1 MNNGEIL
8 EIGVSVDD
16 ITDFYNEVVND
27 INKGFEDLEIYSKY
41 YKPLVNRNN
50 SLTETEKEFFRES
63 IRDKKIIIK
72 NKTPLRA
79 VFYMASKSEY
89 GNKYF
94 KVTFLNSR
102 FGIIFIFYFIIILL
116 MFLIINFIK
125 KRMKNNL
132 VEIIE
137 PIVNISGDME
147 NFAEN
152 KESTFKAETTNIK
165 EIDMIADNYLKMS
178 QEINASFEELKAI
191 NEELNDSYRE
201 NTALISKIDKIT
213 DIIINLKRYR
223 STENFL
229 STVFRYITD
238 FVPEVDYGLVTRIY
252 QGKVNFIDGIGYD
265 TEELNKINIPEES
278 YIIRKNIEVIEIN
291 DKNIESINKSVLQ
304 EDKYE
309 KLLKHMKPVKK
320 TLYIPVITDKK
331 FYGGITLQIAKDSEK
346 NFTADIYKFSNYFS
360 RLINLYLSVKEYGD
374 DIRNSY
380 RNFSSKLAM
389 VAEAHD
395 NETGKHIYRVGALSE
410 FIACKM
416 GFSKNFVKEIKD
428 YAPLHDI
435 GKIYV
440 PIDILRKN
448 GRLTSE
454 EWDIMKKHTIF
465 AERLLG
471 DDVYFK
477 TALNIAMYHHE
488 KYDGSGYPFG
498 MKGDEIPIEAQIVAI
513 IDVYD
518 ALRSDRPYK
527 AAITHEK
534 TIEIILSSD
543 ERTNIN
549 HFNPKIVKI
558 FEENQNEIRMLW
570 EKINLE

>member
-1 MNNGEIL
+1 
-8 EIGVSVDD
+8 
-16 ITDFYNEVVND
+16 
-27 INKGFEDLEIYSKY
+27 
-41 YKPLVNRNN
+41 
-50 SLTETEKEFFRES
+50 
-63 IRDKKIIIK
+63 
-72 NKTPLRA
+72 
-79 VFYMASKSEY
+79 
-89 GNKYF
+89 
-94 KVTFLNSR
+94 
-102 FGIIFIFYFIIILL
+102 
-116 MFLIINFIK
+116 
-125 KRMKNNL
+125 
-132 VEIIE
+132 
-137 PIVNISGDME
+137 
-147 NFAEN
+147 
-152 KESTFKAETTNIK
+152 
-165 EIDMIADNYLKMS
+165 
-178 QEINASFEELKAI
+178 
-191 NEELNDSYRE
+191 
-201 NTALISKIDKIT
+201 
-213 DIIINLKRYR
+213 
-223 STENFL
+223 
-229 STVFRYITD
+229 
-238 FVPEVDYGLVTRIY
+238 
-252 QGKVNFIDGIGYD
+252 
-265 TEELNKINIPEES
+265 
-278 YIIRKNIEVIEIN
+278 
-291 DKNIESINKSVLQ
+291 
-304 EDKYE
+304 
-309 KLLKHMKPVKK
+309 MKPVKK

>member
-1 MNNGEIL
+1 MKKTSLAQFINKKLGKVFFVSLMSLFLLGVLFIVSIYFESYEIRKEDFSTAVKYINLKTDMVINSTEKIYNTQIENVFSEIQDKYDSSDENSFEKYLKDTEINILNIKDVKIPAKSVNYYVINENGIIYKTDFETDLGLDLKPYSQFWEELKNMKPGESKFYPITEEVNTGKLRIYSYLKMNNGEIL

-41 YKPLVNRNN
+41 YKPLLNSSS

-304 EDKYE
+304 QDKYE
-309 KLLKHMKPVKK
+309 KLL
-320 TLYIPVITDKK
+320 
-331 FYGGITLQIAKDSEK
+331 
-346 NFTADIYKFSNYFS
+346 
-360 RLINLYLSVKEYGD
+360 
-374 DIRNSY
+374 
-380 RNFSSKLAM
+380 
-389 VAEAHD
+389 
-395 NETGKHIYRVGALSE
+395 
-410 FIACKM
+410 
-416 GFSKNFVKEIKD
+416 
-428 YAPLHDI
+428 
-435 GKIYV
+435 
-440 PIDILRKN
+440 
-448 GRLTSE
+448 
-454 EWDIMKKHTIF
+454 
-465 AERLLG
+465 
-471 DDVYFK
+471 
-477 TALNIAMYHHE
+477 
-488 KYDGSGYPFG
+488 
-498 MKGDEIPIEAQIVAI
+498 
-513 IDVYD
+513 
-518 ALRSDRPYK
+518 
-527 AAITHEK
+527 
-534 TIEIILSSD
+534 
-543 ERTNIN
+543 
-549 HFNPKIVKI
+549 
-558 FEENQNEIRMLW
+558 
-570 EKINLE
+570 